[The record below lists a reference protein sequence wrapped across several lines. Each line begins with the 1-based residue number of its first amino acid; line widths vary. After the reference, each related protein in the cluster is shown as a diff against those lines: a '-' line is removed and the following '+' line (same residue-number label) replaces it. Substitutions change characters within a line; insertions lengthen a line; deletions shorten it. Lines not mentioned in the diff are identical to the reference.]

1 MGTKRTWT
9 GKHICFCLAVLI
21 LISFSGCGPLEKTRV
36 KTEVETEARQYL
48 LRTRQLIAQG
58 EFEGALSE
66 VQNVL
71 SLSFREPLEDE
82 ALFLM
87 GLIWVHSG
95 NPKRDDAASLRAF
108 RKLTGDFPQ
117 SPWVEPAKI
126 IVVGLEE
133 KGRLN
138 QANEELRESLARL
151 KQTHVKAP
159 PHKEA
164 QEPLLRGQRLLLR
177 GDFEGALKEVEGALA
192 LSGGEPPGD
201 ESLFFLGLI
210 YAHPANP
217 KRDAVKSSG
226 SFERLM
232 KDYPKSLWAEQ
243 AKIWAGMLRENDR
256 LNQMVDKL
264 NESVKKLN
272 EMIEKSKQVDIE
284 IEEKKKREK
293 GK

>member
-1 MGTKRTWT
+1 M
-9 GKHICFCLAVLI
+9 
-21 LISFSGCGPLEKTRV
+21 
-36 KTEVETEARQYL
+36 ETEARQYV

-58 EFEGALSE
+58 EFESALAE
-66 VQNVL
+66 AQKVL
-71 SLSFREPLEDE
+71 SLSFREPPEDE

-87 GLIWVHSG
+87 GLIHAHSG
-95 NPKRDDAASLRAF
+95 NPKKDDAASLLAF
-108 RKLTGDFPQ
+108 KKVIGDFPQ

-177 GDFEGALKEVEGALA
+177 GDFEGALKEVERALA
-192 LSGGEPPGD
+192 LSNGEPPGD
-201 ESLFFLGLI
+201 ESLFLIGLI
-210 YAHPANP
+210 YVHPANSR
-217 KRDAVKSSG
+217 RDLVKSSG
-226 SFERLM
+226 FFERLT
-232 KDYPKSLWAEQ
+232 KDYPQSLWAEQ
-243 AKIWAGMLRENDR
+243 AKIWTGMFRENDR
-256 LNQMVDKL
+256 LNQMIDKL

-272 EMIEKSKQVDIE
+272 EVIEKSKQVDIE